1 MKRKLMLLLACLFV
15 GIGLVTAQTQ
25 KITGVVTS
33 EEDGQPVVGAS
44 VLVKGTTLG
53 TITDVNGNFNLSNVP
68 SSAKTLQISYIGMQT
83 QEVVI
88 KPSLKVVLKSDS
100 QKLDEIVVTAVG
112 IQRAERSLGYSVS
125 KVDADEAIQKAEPDL
140 IRSLDGKIPGVS
152 INSPSGAAGSA
163 TRMIIRGNS
172 SFLGNNQPLY
182 IVDGVPYSNTEIASS
197 NQATEAG
204 GAYGSGISTLDPNDI
219 ESMNVLK
226 GAAAAALYGS
236 RAANGVVLITTKTG
250 SKSKKK
256 AGKGMEITL
265 NASYTIEQIAGLP
278 EYQNSFGTGNDFIPG
293 GSNGSWGAAFTDV
306 TEVPLGIYA
315 NNAYGKAY
323 PNLPQT
329 IPYKAYKNNVKDL
342 FDLGGIYDL
351 SLNFNRYTETGN
363 FTATLSKMNQDSYIP
378 YADFSRYSISVG
390 GNQTLANGIR
400 IGGNVSFSRNEQN
413 GPMFGNNQSNGIGAS
428 SFARALI
435 LGRNWDMSLPYETPD
450 HKSLFFVGDQADNP
464 IWSWKYNTINTR
476 MDRTIANVNMGY
488 DITKWLSVDY
498 RVGINDYKMDRK
510 EVLNLGSRA
519 LGGKGRILVSAYDTQ
534 EIESTLLLRFNI
546 PVHKDFGLK
555 ATLGHNVNQFTANE
569 TLTKG
574 MNIMSPGVYNINNT
588 ESQTSEEQY
597 TRTRLWALF
606 GDVTLDYKNYAFLN
620 ITGRNDF
627 SSTLPKNHRSF
638 FYPSIAGSFV
648 FTDAFHI
655 NEDIIKFGKVRLSW
669 AKVGNDASAYY
680 KNGTFTL
687 GQPFNGQPIL
697 SLPSSMFDPDL
708 KPEFTS
714 EVEFGAELQFLKSRV
729 NVDFTWYNRN
739 STNQIAPLSLPYS
752 TGYGSYYTN
761 FGKMNNHGIEIGLN
775 VIPILNKDFKWDMYF
790 TYTQNRSEVKEL
802 AEGVERVSLNTGFA
816 TPKAVLEVGKPYGM
830 LVGRVFARDE
840 EGNYLVDPNSG
851 AYLIADEENDLGDPA
866 PDCKLSLN
874 NTFTYKGFSLSFMFD
889 AQIGG
894 CVWTSYIPDLLGRG
908 VTKDT
913 EDRYGS
919 RILPGYLADPSTKKP
934 LLDGNGN
941 KIPNNVQ
948 MKELDLW
955 FSPGGSVS
963 TFATN
968 GIDEASVYDATTFR
982 LRELSIGYQLPK
994 SWLAKTFIGS
1004 ATISFVAR
1012 NLWYFAPNVPKYSN
1026 YDPTAS
1032 SYGGGNVQ
1040 GIDYTSAPNTR
1051 RYGFNLKLTF

>member
-1 MKRKLMLLLACLFV
+1 MLLLACLFV

-25 KITGVVTS
+25 KVTGVVIS
-33 EEDGQPVVGAS
+33 EEDGQPVIGAS
-44 VLVKGTTLG
+44 VLVKGTQIGAITGVDGDFTL
-53 TITDVNGNFNLSNVP
+53 LNVP

-83 QEVVI
+83 QEVAI
-88 KPSLKVVLKSDS
+88 KPHVKVVMKPDS
-100 QKLDEIVVTAVG
+100 KLLDEVVVTAVG

-125 KVDADEAIQKAEPDL
+125 KVDADETIQKAEPDL
-140 IRSLDGKIPGVS
+140 IRSLDGKIPGVV

-163 TRMIIRGNS
+163 TRMTIRGNS

-182 IVDGVPYSNTEIASS
+182 VVDGVPYSNTEVASS

-236 RAANGVVLITTKTG
+236 RAANGVVLITTKSG
-250 SKSKKK
+250 SKGGKR
-256 AGKGMEITL
+256 AGKGTEITL

-278 EYQNSFGTGNDFIPG
+278 DYQNKFGTGDNFIAQG
-293 GSNGSWGAAFTDV
+293 VNGSWGASFDDV
-306 TEVPLGIYA
+306 TEVPLSMYSANIYG
-315 NNAYGKAY
+315 NAY
-323 PNLPQT
+323 PNLPKM

-342 FDLGGIYDL
+342 FELGGIYDL
-351 SLNFNRYTETGN
+351 SLNINRYTESGN
-363 FTATLSKMNQDSYIP
+363 FTATLSRMNQDSYIP
-378 YADFSRYSISVG
+378 YADFGRYSISVG
-390 GNQTLANGIR
+390 GNQTLANGVR
-400 IGGNVSFSRNEQN
+400 VGGNVSYSRTQQN
-413 GPMFGNNQSNGIGAS
+413 GPMFGNNQSNNIGAS

-464 IWSWKYNTINTR
+464 LWSWKYNKIKTT
-476 MDRTIANVNMGY
+476 MDRAVANFNIGY
-488 DITKWLSVDY
+488 DLTKWLSVDY
-498 RVGINDYKMDRK
+498 RIGINDFKMDRK
-510 EVLNLGSRA
+510 EVLNIGSRA
-519 LGGKGRILVSAYDTQ
+519 VGGKGRIRVESYDTQ
-534 EIESTLLLRFNI
+534 EIESTLLFRFDVPI
-546 PVHKDFGLK
+546 HKDWGLK
-555 ATLGHNVNQFTANE
+555 ATIGHNVNQFTSNN
-569 TLTKG
+569 TQTTGL
-574 MNIMSPGVYNINNT
+574 NIMSPGVYNIDNT
-588 ESQTSEEQY
+588 ESQTSEEY
-597 TRTRLWALF
+597 YVRTRLWALF
-606 GDVTLDYKNYAFLN
+606 GEATLDYKNFAFLSV
-620 ITGRNDF
+620 TGRNDF
-627 SSTLPKNHRSF
+627 SSTLPKNNRSF

-669 AKVGNDASAYY
+669 AKVGNDAGAYY
-680 KNGTFTL
+680 KNGTFSL
-687 GQPFNGQPIL
+687 GQPYNGQPIL
-697 SLPSSMFDPDL
+697 SLPSSMFDPEL

-761 FGKMNNHGIEIGLN
+761 FGKMNNHGIEVGLN
-775 VIPILNKDFKWDMYF
+775 LIPVLTRDFKWDMYF
-790 TYTQNRSEVKEL
+790 TYTQNDSEVKEL

-816 TPKAVLEVGKPYGM
+816 TPGAVLEVGQPYGM
-830 LVGRVFARDE
+830 LVGDVFARDE
-840 EGNYLVDPNSG
+840 DGNLLVDPNSG
-851 AYLIADEENDLGDPA
+851 FYLVADEQGYLGNPA
-866 PDCKLSLN
+866 PDCKLSLS
-874 NTFTYKGFSLSFMFD
+874 NTFTYKGVTLSFLVD

-894 CVWTSYIPDLLGRG
+894 CVWTSYITDLLGRG
-908 VTKDT
+908 VTRDT
-913 EDRYGS
+913 ENRYGS
-919 RILPGYLADPSTKKP
+919 RIMPGYLADPSTKKP

-948 MKELDLW
+948 LRENDLW
-955 FSPGGSVS
+955 FTGSSTVS
-963 TFATN
+963 SFAIN
-968 GIDEASVYDATTFR
+968 GVDEAAVYDATTFR
-982 LRELSIGYQLPK
+982 LRELSLGYEIPK

-1004 ATISFVAR
+1004 ASVSFVAR
-1012 NLWYFAPNVPKYSN
+1012 NLWFWAPNVPKHTN

>member
-1 MKRKLMLLLACLFV
+1 MNIF
-15 GIGLVTAQTQ
+15 
-25 KITGVVTS
+25 
-33 EEDGQPVVGAS
+33 
-44 VLVKGTTLG
+44 
-53 TITDVNGNFNLSNVP
+53 

-83 QEVVI
+83 QEVAI
-88 KPSLKVVLKSDS
+88 KPQLKVILKADA
-100 QKLDEIVVTAVG
+100 QQLEEVMVTAVG

-163 TRMIIRGNS
+163 TRMTIRGNS

-182 IVDGVPYSNTEIASS
+182 IVDGVTYSNTEVASS

-250 SKSKKK
+250 SKNKKK

-293 GSNGSWGAAFTDV
+293 GANGSWGAAFTDV
-306 TEVPLGIYA
+306 TEVPLSIYA
-315 NNAYGKAY
+315 NNVYGKAY

-329 IPYKAYKNNVKDL
+329 VPYKAYKNNVKDL

-351 SLNFNRYTETGN
+351 SLNFNKYTETGN
-363 FTATLSKMNQDSYIP
+363 FTATLSKMDQDSYIP

-390 GNQTLANGIR
+390 GNQTLANGVR

-464 IWSWKYNTINTR
+464 IWSWKYNTINTQ

-519 LGGKGRILVSAYDTQ
+519 LGGKGRILVSTYDTQ

-588 ESQTSEEQY
+588 ESQTSEEYY

-669 AKVGNDASAYY
+669 AKVGNDAGAYY

-830 LVGRVFARDE
+830 LVGQVFARDE

-851 AYLIADEENDLGDPA
+851 AYLIADEEGDLGDPA

-955 FSPGGSVS
+955 FSPGSGVS

-968 GIDEASVYDATTFR
+968 GVDEASVYEATTFR

-1004 ATISFVAR
+1004 ATVSFVAR

-1051 RYGFNLKLTF
+1051 RYGFNIKLTF